1 MSVTVRLA
9 APLRS
14 AAGGN
19 TTLSFDVT
27 DLSQLAREIAER
39 YPELAARV
47 LRDGEFGRFVNVFVD
62 GEDARFLDGSDLHGK
77 RTIEILPAM
86 SGGAVA
92 PLPERARPEEH
103 EVFGSFI
110 DETIGIVARQTRD
123 TVSFAVGSPSLEAL
137 DLVGADDLVATVI
150 RREGAKALGYGIT
163 EGETELRDVIAS
175 AARDHDVAADTSNVL
190 VSAGALQAIDL
201 ACRVYLRPGNVV
213 VVESP
218 AFANALSAFR
228 NHGARVLEIPVDGEG
243 LDVAEAARRIRKLAV
258 RPRMFFVV
266 PNFQNPTGETLS
278 LERREALLALAASHD
293 AVVVE
298 DDPYGSL
305 RYRGDDVPSVA
316 ALGGAEVV
324 SIGTF
329 SKTFLPGLR
338 VGWVIAHPEVIGRMS
353 RAKQTMDSSTGTLA
367 QRIVLEF
374 HRRGGADAHIARLR
388 ELYREKQDRAR
399 IALARELAGT
409 GIAWNDPDGGFYFWV
424 RLPQTMS
431 ARALLGVALDEG
443 VAFVPGDAF
452 AIDADHRSALRF
464 SISAPTP
471 DRIDEGVRRL
481 RRAFDRLA

>member
-9 APLRS
+9 APLRA

-27 DLSQLAREIAER
+27 DLPELAREIAKR

-62 GEDARFLDGSDLHGK
+62 GEDARFLPANDLEGK
-77 RTIEILPAM
+77 RTVEILPAM

-92 PLPERARPEEH
+92 LPERMRRDEH

-123 TVSFAVGSPSLEAL
+123 TVSFAVGSPSREAL
-137 DLVGADDLVATVI
+137 ELVGADDLAATVL
-150 RREGAKALGYGIT
+150 RREGTKALGYGIT
-163 EGETELRDVIAS
+163 EGDPELREVIAS
-175 AARDHDVAADTSNVL
+175 TARDHDVAADSGNVL

-201 ACRVYLRPGNVV
+201 ACRVYLRAGDVV

-228 NHGARVLEIPVDGEG
+228 NHGARVLEVPVDSEG
-243 LDVAEAARRIRKLAV
+243 LDVAEASRRIRKLGL

-278 LERREALLALAASHD
+278 HERREALLALAASHN

-298 DDPYGSL
+298 DDPYGTLRFRGNDLPSL
-305 RYRGDDVPSVA
+305 A

-338 VGWVIAHPEVIGRMS
+338 VGWVIAHAEVIARMS

-374 HRRGGADAHIARLR
+374 HRRGGVDAHLGRLR

-399 IALARELAGT
+399 VALARELAGT
-409 GIAWNDPDGGFYFWV
+409 GITWNDPEGGFYFWV
-424 RLPQTMS
+424 RLPRQVS
-431 ARALLGVALDEG
+431 ARTLLDVALEEG

-452 AIDADHRSALRF
+452 AIDADHANALRF
-464 SISAPTP
+464 SISSPTP

>member
-1 MSVTVRLA
+1 MSITVRLA
-9 APLRS
+9 APLRA

-19 TTLSFDVT
+19 STLSFDVT
-27 DLSQLAREIAER
+27 DLPQLAREIADR

-62 GEDARFLDGSDLHGK
+62 GEDARFLAASDLQGK
-77 RTIEILPAM
+77 RTVEILPAM

-92 PLPERARPEEH
+92 PLPERSRRDEH

-123 TVSFAVGSPSLEAL
+123 TVSFAVGSPSREAL

-163 EGETELRDVIAS
+163 EGEPELRDVIAS
-175 AARDHDVAADTSNVL
+175 AARDRGVAADASEVL

-201 ACRVYLRPGNVV
+201 ACRVYLRPGDVV
-213 VVESP
+213 VAESP

-228 NHGARVLEIPVDGEG
+228 NHGARVLEVPVDREG
-243 LDVAEAARRIRKLAV
+243 LDVAEAARRIRKIGV
-258 RPRMFFVV
+258 SPRMFFVV

-278 LERREALLALAASHD
+278 LERREDLLALAASHD

-298 DDPYGSL
+298 DDPYGLL
-305 RYRGDDVPSVA
+305 RYHGDDLPSLA

-338 VGWVIAHPEVIGRMS
+338 VGWVIARSEVIARMS

-374 HRRGGADAHIARLR
+374 HRRGGADAHIGRLR

-399 IALARELAGT
+399 AALARELAGT
-409 GIAWNDPDGGFYFWV
+409 GISWNDPDGGFYFWV
-424 RLPQTMS
+424 RLPEGVS
-431 ARALLGVALDEG
+431 ARVLLDVALEEG

>member
-9 APLRS
+9 APLRA

-19 TTLSFDVT
+19 TTLNFDVT
-27 DLSQLAREIAER
+27 DLPALARAIAER
-39 YPELAARV
+39 YPELASRV
-47 LRDGEFGRFVNVFVD
+47 LRDGEFGRFVNVFID
-62 GEDARFLDGSDLHGK
+62 GEDARFLAASDLQGK

-92 PLPERARPEEH
+92 PLPARSRRDEH

-110 DETIGIVARQTRD
+110 DETIGIVARQTRE
-123 TVSFAVGSPSLEAL
+123 TVSFAVGSPSREAL
-137 DLVGADDLVATVI
+137 ELVGADDLAATVI

-163 EGETELRDVIAS
+163 EGEPELRDVIAS
-175 AARDHDVAADTSNVL
+175 AARERGVAADASAVL

-201 ACRVYLRPGNVV
+201 ACRVYLRPGDVV

-228 NHGARVLEIPVDGEG
+228 NHGARVLEVPVDAEG
-243 LDVAEAARRIRKLAV
+243 LDVAEASRRIRKLGL

-278 LERREALLALAASHD
+278 LERREALLALAASYE

-298 DDPYGSL
+298 DDPYGAL
-305 RYRGDDVPSVA
+305 RYRGDDVPALA

-338 VGWVIAHPEVIGRMS
+338 VGWVIAHAEVIARMA

-374 HRRGGADAHIARLR
+374 HRRGGANAHIGRLR
-388 ELYREKQDRAR
+388 EIYREKQDRAR
-399 IALARELAGT
+399 LALARELAGT
-409 GIAWNDPDGGFYFWV
+409 GITWNDPEGGFYFWV
-424 RLPQTMS
+424 RLPQQVS
-431 ARALLGVALDEG
+431 ARRLLDVALEEG

-452 AIDADHRSALRF
+452 SIDADHRSALRF

-481 RRAFDRLA
+481 RRAFDRIA

>member
-1 MSVTVRLA
+1 MTVTVRLA
-9 APLRS
+9 APLRA

-19 TTLSFDVT
+19 STLSFDVT
-27 DLSQLAREIAER
+27 DLPQLAQAIADR

-47 LRDGEFGRFVNVFVD
+47 LRDGEFGRFVNVFID
-62 GEDARFLDGSDLHGK
+62 GEDARFLAQGDLVGK
-77 RTIEILPAM
+77 RTVEILPAM

-92 PLPERARPEEH
+92 PLPQRVRRDEH

-123 TVSFAVGSPSLEAL
+123 TVSFAVGSPSREAL

-150 RREGAKALGYGIT
+150 SREGAKALGYGIT
-163 EGETELRDVIAS
+163 EGEPELRDVIAS
-175 AARDHDVAADTSNVL
+175 SARDRGIAADASEVL

-201 ACRVYLRPGNVV
+201 ACRVYLRPGDVV
-213 VVESP
+213 VAESP

-228 NHGARVLEIPVDGEG
+228 NHGARVLEVPVDGEG
-243 LDVAEAARRIRKLAV
+243 IDVAEAARRIRKLGV

-278 LERREALLALAASHD
+278 LHRREALLALAGSHD

-305 RYRGDDVPSVA
+305 RYHGDDVPSLA

-338 VGWVIAHPEVIGRMS
+338 VGWVIAHSEVIARMA

-374 HRRGGADAHIARLR
+374 HRRGGADAHIGRLR
-388 ELYREKQDRAR
+388 AIYRDKQDRAR
-399 IALARELAGT
+399 LALARDLAGT
-409 GIAWNDPDGGFYFWV
+409 GITWNDPQGGFYFWV
-424 RLPQTMS
+424 RLPKDVS
-431 ARALLGVALDEG
+431 ARALLDVALEEG

-452 AIDADHRSALRF
+452 AIDADHRCALRF

-471 DRIDEGVRRL
+471 DRIDEGVQRL